1 MFDET
6 EHIINLS
13 LNINKENIKFY
24 KKYDKIFMKKD
35 LLLGSNVRGIKI
47 QNNKI
52 ITQIILNNQ
61 YIYLPDIYY
70 NSDKDLLTAIIN
82 REQYLELLANKS
94 SDKDKINDILR
105 KKNLPFQCIN
115 NENITN
121 ILNNM

>member
-47 QNNKI
+47 ENNKI

>member
-13 LNINKENIKFY
+13 LNKENIKFY

-47 QNNKI
+47 ENDKI
-52 ITQIILNNQ
+52 ITQIVLNNQ

>member
-13 LNINKENIKFY
+13 LNKENIKFY

-47 QNNKI
+47 ENNRI
-52 ITQIILNNQ
+52 ITQIVINNQ

-70 NSDKDLLTAIIN
+70 NSDKDVLSAIIN
-82 REQYLELLANKS
+82 REQYLECLANKF

-105 KKNLPFQCIN
+105 KKNLPFQCFN

>member
-1 MFDET
+1 MFYET
-6 EHIINLS
+6 ENIINLS

-35 LLLGSNVRGIKI
+35 LLLGYNVRGIKI
-47 QNNKI
+47 ENNKI

-70 NSDKDLLTAIIN
+70 NSNKDLLTAIIN

-115 NENITN
+115 NENIIN

>member
-13 LNINKENIKFY
+13 LNKENIKFY

-47 QNNKI
+47 ENNKI
-52 ITQIILNNQ
+52 ITQIIYKNNF
-61 YIYLPDIYY
+61 IYLPDIEY

-82 REQYLELLANKS
+82 REQYLECLANKY
-94 SDKDKINDILR
+94 SDKGKISDILR

-115 NENITN
+115 NNEIKN
-121 ILNNM
+121 ILQTL

>member
-13 LNINKENIKFY
+13 LNKENIKFY

-35 LLLGSNVRGIKI
+35 LILGSNVRGIKI
-47 QNNKI
+47 ENNKI
-52 ITQIILNNQ
+52 ITQIVLNNQ

-70 NSDKDLLTAIIN
+70 NSDKDLLVAIIN
-82 REQYLELLANKS
+82 REKYLELLANKC
-94 SDKDKINDILR
+94 SDKGKINDILR

-115 NENITN
+115 NKNIIN

>member
-1 MFDET
+1 MFDEN

-13 LNINKENIKFY
+13 LNKENIKFY

-47 QNNKI
+47 ENDKI
-52 ITQIILNNQ
+52 ITQIVFNNQ

-70 NSDKDLLTAIIN
+70 KTDKDVLSAIIN
-82 REQYLELLANKS
+82 REQYLECLANKY
-94 SDKDKINDILR
+94 SDKGKISDILR

-115 NENITN
+115 NKNIIN
-121 ILNNM
+121 ILQTL

>member
-13 LNINKENIKFY
+13 LNKENIKFY

-47 QNNKI
+47 ENDRI
-52 ITQIILNNQ
+52 ITQIIYKDNF
-61 YIYLPDIYY
+61 IYLPDIEY

-82 REQYLELLANKS
+82 REQYLELLANKC

-105 KKNLPFQCIN
+105 KKNLPFQCTN
-115 NENITN
+115 NKTIIN

>member
-1 MFDET
+1 MFDEK

-13 LNINKENIKFY
+13 LNKENIKFY

-47 QNNKI
+47 ENDKI
-52 ITQIILNNQ
+52 ITQIVFNNQ

-70 NSDKDLLTAIIN
+70 KTDKDLLSAIIN
-82 REQYLELLANKS
+82 REQYLEILATKY
-94 SDKDKINDILR
+94 SDKCKINDILR

-115 NENITN
+115 NKNITN
-121 ILNNM
+121 ILQTL

>member
-13 LNINKENIKFY
+13 LNINKKNIKFY

-47 QNNKI
+47 ENNKI

>member
-13 LNINKENIKFY
+13 LNKENIKFY

-35 LLLGSNVRGIKI
+35 LVLGSNVRGIKI
-47 QNNKI
+47 ENDKI
-52 ITQIILNNQ
+52 ITQIVLNNQ